1 MKKIKT
7 EMSARSQ
14 ELKNKVKSRLSTT
27 LKNRRFDKSS
37 ERRNWN
43 NFVDEFSNSARKFI
57 WDNRADII
65 DMYQIEQELKS
76 ADPKYSDTIKR
87 IKEDVFWYFLRDVEE
102 YADDSGE
109 FGAKVK
115 VYIGTFDETQIYY
128 WVDLFEDDY
137 DEIYFNKKSYLV
149 ADDDIPEI
157 IEQFKSI
164 FGDVNSAKK
173 LIEATNE
180 LKGKLNKYMEK
191 LEIFADEELEDDR
204 YSNELEYKVTYE
216 DGTTDTVTSY
226 DADDNGCDAFSNY
239 DNITKIEIPNGIT
252 KIPYILCRDMTKLK
266 SVTIPDGVTSIG
278 WGAFYDCNNLKS
290 VKVPKNCKIENNA
303 FSKDCEVIKDG
314 SSKANESIKRLN
326 VTKEAFNKSRY
337 FQNKYG
343 KLEYVSE
350 SGKLFKT
357 DKGQVIKFVND

>member
-1 MKKIKT
+1 
-7 EMSARSQ
+7 
-14 ELKNKVKSRLSTT
+14 
-27 LKNRRFDKSS
+27 
-37 ERRNWN
+37 
-43 NFVDEFSNSARKFI
+43 
-57 WDNRADII
+57 
-65 DMYQIEQELKS
+65 MYQIEQELKS

-115 VYIGTFDETQIYY
+115 VYIGTFDGTQIYY

-137 DEIYFNKKSYLV
+137 DEIHFNKKSYPV

-252 KIPYILCRDMTKLK
+252 KIPYILCRNMTKLK

-278 WGAFYDCNNLKS
+278 WGAFQDCSGLTSVTIPSSVTSIGDWAFNGCSGLTSVTIPSSVTSIGRGAFYDCNNLKS

-350 SGKLFKT
+350 SGKVFKT